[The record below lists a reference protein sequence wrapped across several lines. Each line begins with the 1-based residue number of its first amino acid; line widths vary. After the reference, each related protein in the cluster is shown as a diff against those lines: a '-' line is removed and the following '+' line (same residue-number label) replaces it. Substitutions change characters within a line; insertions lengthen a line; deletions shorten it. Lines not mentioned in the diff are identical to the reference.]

1 MHKIFNKNTG
11 KISYSC
17 MNNIS
22 SILSSHNKNIL
33 NPKQISFGCNCRNK
47 DNCPFD
53 GECLTPNIITVQ
65 ILPQIMTIN
74 FTTVHQKQLLKN
86 TTVIIFVTL
95 NMSNTN
101 MLLNLLST
109 SSSLKTVISITVFS
123 GRLLQKYMVMLTHY
137 HVNFV

>member
-11 KISYSC
+11 KVSYSC

-22 SILSSHNKNIL
+22 SILSTHNKNIL

-74 FTTVHQKQLLKN
+74 FTVVHQKQLLKN

-109 SSSLKTVISITVFS
+109 SSSLKTVISITVLS

>member
-11 KISYSC
+11 TISYSC

-137 HVNFV
+137 HANFV

>member
-11 KISYSC
+11 TISYSC

>member
-74 FTTVHQKQLLKN
+74 FTVVHQKQLLKN

-109 SSSLKTVISITVFS
+109 SSSLKTVISITVLS

>member
-11 KISYSC
+11 KISYSR

-101 MLLNLLST
+101 MLLNVLST